1 MTVFIAFLRAINVGG
16 RTVKME
22 RLRGLFEQA
31 GYREVETFIASGN
44 VIFRAPIED
53 ARALEQQLEAHLA
66 ASLGFQVA
74 TFVRTAAELAAIAA
88 AIPFPIDEIESNTL
102 YVGFLHAPP
111 GDEALGKL
119 AALATPLDEFR
130 VHGRE
135 LYWLCRTTISQ
146 SKVNGGQLESA
157 LDMPTTLRNLTTVR
171 KLAAKYAIT
180 SPKDI
185 EAINRNADRLNA
197 EGTDALAYQVP
208 L

>member
-1 MTVFIAFLRAINVGG
+1 VTVFIALLRAINVGG

-44 VIFRAPIED
+44 VIFRSPIEET
-53 ARALEQQLEAHLA
+53 RALEQQIEAHLA

-88 AIPFPIDEIESNTL
+88 AIPFPKDEIESNTL

-111 GDEALGKL
+111 GNEALGKL
-119 AALATPLDEFR
+119 AALATPLDEFH
-130 VHGRE
+130 VQGRE

-146 SKVNGGQLESA
+146 SKVSGGQLERA
-157 LDMPTTLRNLTTVR
+157 LGMPTTLRNLTTVR
-171 KLAAKYAIT
+171 KLAAQWAG
-180 SPKDI
+180 
-185 EAINRNADRLNA
+185 R
-197 EGTDALAYQVP
+197 
-208 L
+208 